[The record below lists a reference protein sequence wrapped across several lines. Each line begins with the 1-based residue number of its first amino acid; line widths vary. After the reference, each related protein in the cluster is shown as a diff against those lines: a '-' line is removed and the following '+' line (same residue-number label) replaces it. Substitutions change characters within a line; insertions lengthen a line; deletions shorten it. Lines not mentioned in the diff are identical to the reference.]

1 MKIIHF
7 HAENIKKL
15 RVVDITPTSA
25 VVQVTGRNG
34 QGKTSVLDAIMYA
47 LGGKSDIPAEPLRRG
62 AAHGSVR
69 LDLGDLIVT
78 RRFLESGATA
88 LQVETNDAKTFRSPQ
103 NVLDE
108 LMGKMTF
115 DPLAFTR
122 LDAKAQLALLRTIVT
137 VDVDLDA
144 LDKANALDFA
154 TRTDVNREAK
164 QLRAQADGVKVPAD
178 LPAEAP
184 DTAALLAA
192 IEQVGEFNAELER
205 RKARRNEV
213 ALGVSQSRQNAQAK
227 LDEAARLR
235 ARAAE
240 LEAEGHALNMAAD
253 ADQARLD
260 AAEALPE
267 PKDASEARAAYN
279 AAMEVS
285 EGIRLR
291 TERDRLAALAETA
304 EKRAQALT
312 DAMDKRT
319 AQRTAAI
326 AAAKMPVPG
335 LGFGDGM
342 ATLNDLPF
350 DQASGA
356 EQLRASV
363 AIAMAMNPTL
373 RILRIKDGSL
383 LDADSLAML
392 TAVATEH
399 DFQVWIEMVD
409 TSGKAGIVMEDG
421 SVVAVDGQPVQ
432 PEGEEPPPAQAPNPS
447 RTGRAGKAA
456 P

>member
-1 MKIIHF
+1 MKIINF

-144 LDKANALDFA
+144 LDKANAADFA
-154 TRTDVNREAK
+154 TRTELNRDAK
-164 QLRAQADGVKVPAD
+164 ALRAQAAGINVPEQ
-178 LPAEAP
+178 LPDEP
-184 DTAALLAA
+184 LDAALLLQA

-213 ALGVSQSRQNAQAK
+213 ALGVSQSRRNAQAK
-227 LDEAARLR
+227 LDEANRLR

-240 LEAEGHALNMAAD
+240 LEAEGQALNLAAD
-253 ADQARLD
+253 ADQERLD

-267 PKDASEARAAYN
+267 PKDATEARIAYN
-279 AAMEVS
+279 AALATN
-285 EGIRLR
+285 EGIKAR
-291 TERDRLAALAETA
+291 ERWRALAAEAAKLEA
-304 EKRAQALT
+304 RADALT
-312 DAMDKRT
+312 DAMQKRT
-319 AQRTAAI
+319 EQRTAAI

-342 ATLNDLPF
+342 VTLNDLPF

-383 LDADSLAML
+383 LDDDSLAML

-409 TSGKAGIVMEDG
+409 ASGKVGIVMEDG
-421 SVVAVDGQPVQ
+421 AVVAVDGQPVQ
-432 PEGEEPPPAQAPNPS
+432 PEGEEPPPVPAPKPS